1 MYDLFDPALLR
12 KYNINGPR
20 YTSYPTALEFTDISD
35 NAILNKAAQQSGSTE
50 ISLYVHIP
58 FCHSLCYYCG
68 CNKIVTRHQDKADR
82 YLDYLEKELELRADI
97 LKHRT
102 LVQLHLG
109 GGSPSF
115 LTEAQHSRLR
125 DMINRVVAVAPN
137 CEMSIE
143 IDPRRTTNAYLTHL
157 GALGYNRLSIG
168 VQDIDYRVQEAINRV
183 QSTAHIASLVDHAK
197 TVGFSSINLD
207 LIYGLPHQTTETFAT
222 TLAAVKA
229 MSADRVSLFSYAHL
243 PSRFAAQRKIHDD
256 WLPTAEMKTA
266 LMKLA
271 VSSLTQAGFIMIGM
285 DHFARRGDELAIAQA
300 SGTLHRNFQGYT
312 TRNDLDLLGVGVS
325 SISAIGN
332 TYGQN
337 PKTLNDYYSAL
348 DGNRPLTV
356 RGYTLTQDD
365 IIRRDLI
372 MSLMCNLQVDIPA
385 FEKKHN
391 IAFVRYFEDE
401 IQQLIPFINDELLTI
416 DDTGIHIASRARL
429 VIRVICMTFDAY
441 LKQTQHLN
449 RYSRVI

>member
-1 MYDLFDPALLR
+1 MNDLFDPALLR

-20 YTSYPTALEFTDISD
+20 YTSYPTALEFKDITDKAILD
-35 NAILNKAAQQSGSTE
+35 NAAQRSAGKE
-50 ISLYVHIP
+50 VSLYVHIP

-68 CNKIVTRHQDKADR
+68 CNKMVTRHQDKADR
-82 YLDYLEKELELRADI
+82 YLDYLEKELTLRAE
-97 LKHRT
+97 LLSSRT

-115 LTEAQHSRLR
+115 LTESQHTRLR
-125 DMINRVVAVAPN
+125 DMIGNVVTIDTK

-143 IDPRRTTNAYLTHL
+143 IDPRRTSTSYLSHL
-157 GALGYNRLSIG
+157 ASLGYNRLSIG

-183 QSTAHIASLVDHAK
+183 QSTAHIAELVAHAK
-197 TVGFSSINLD
+197 LVGFTSINLD

-229 MSADRVSLFSYAHL
+229 MSVDRISLFSYAHL
-243 PSRFAAQRKIHDD
+243 PSRFAAQRKIQDD
-256 WLPTAEMKTA
+256 WLPTPEMKTA

-271 VSSLTQAGFIMIGM
+271 VGSLTQAGYIMIGM
-285 DHFARRGDELAIAQA
+285 DHFARRGDELAVAQA
-300 SGTLHRNFQGYT
+300 NGTLHRNFQGYT

-337 PKTLNDYYSAL
+337 PKTLNDYYAAL
-348 DGNRPLTV
+348 DGEKALTV
-356 RGYTLTQDD
+356 KGYTLTQDD

-372 MSLMCNLQVDIPA
+372 MALMCNLQLDIPA
-385 FEKKHN
+385 FEKEHN
-391 IAFVRYFEDE
+391 LDFASYFKEE
-401 IQQLIPFINDELLTI
+401 IQQLVPFMNDELLSI
-416 DDTGIHIASRARL
+416 DDKFIKIATHARL

>member
-1 MYDLFDPALLR
+1 MHDLFDPALLS
-12 KYNINGPR
+12 KYAINGPR
-20 YTSYPTALEFTDISD
+20 YTSYPTALEFTDIAD
-35 NAILNKAAQQSGSTE
+35 KAMLDHAAQQSDSTE

-58 FCHSLCYYCG
+58 FCHALCYYCG

-82 YLDYLEKELELRADI
+82 YLDYLEKELALRADI
-97 LKHRT
+97 LKRRT

-115 LTEAQHSRLR
+115 LTDEQHTRLYE
-125 DMINRVVAVAPN
+125 MINSVIPIASN

-143 IDPRRTTNAYLTHL
+143 IDPRRTTTAYLSHL
-157 GALGYNRLSIG
+157 ATLGYNRLSIG
-168 VQDIDYRVQEAINRV
+168 VQDVDYRVQDAINRV
-183 QSTAHIASLVDHAK
+183 QSTAHIASLVMHAK
-197 TVGFSSINLD
+197 TVGFTSINLD

-222 TLAAVKA
+222 TMAAVKA
-229 MSADRVSLFSYAHL
+229 MSADRISLFSYAHL
-243 PSRFAAQRKIHDD
+243 PSRFAAQRKINDD
-256 WLPTAEMKTA
+256 WLPTADMKTA

-271 VSSLTQAGFIMIGM
+271 VSSLTQAGYIMIGM
-285 DHFARRGDELAIAQA
+285 DHFARRSDELAIARTN
-300 SGTLHRNFQGYT
+300 GTLHRNFQGYT

-325 SISAIGN
+325 SISAIGH

-337 PKTLNDYYSAL
+337 PKTLNDYYAAL

-356 RGYTLTQDD
+356 KGYTLTKDD

-372 MSLMCNLQVDIPA
+372 MSLMCNLHVDIPA

-391 IAFVRYFEDE
+391 LSFARYFKDE

-416 DDTGIHIASRARL
+416 DDAGIHIASRARL

-441 LKQTQHLN
+441 LKQQQHLN